1 MKIITC
7 GLVSSFLGWC
17 TFCNII
23 AKHIVFAEYSC
34 QDTLNGHFTASTKV
48 QLKRVHSW
56 IVWKAQEKDDTPFLE
71 LNFNEGIKLS
81 LHCKTESLGY
91 IRERGL
97 FWGTYLSKKGPKF
110 RLSYPFSKRFRGI
123 YRPICGGRVHK

>member
-23 AKHIVFAEYSC
+23 AKHIVLAEYSC

-91 IRERGL
+91 I
-97 FWGTYLSKKGPKF
+97 
-110 RLSYPFSKRFRGI
+110 I
-123 YRPICGGRVHK
+123 YT